1 MAKPVFVVSDCTGES
16 AERTVRC
23 ALGQFGHC
31 FERSCQADITIF
43 RFATSTMIQE
53 IVRQAK
59 ERNAFIVFTLVDPVA
74 NSLLEKH
81 CEEHDVTC
89 HDLWSP
95 LLEKLEGYFDANRL
109 GVPGRR
115 QYADESYMNLIEC
128 IEYTRL
134 FDDGVH
140 PQRWAEADM
149 MIVGPSRSGKTPLS
163 FFMAQRGYKVAN
175 YPLVPDET
183 PPEEL
188 WTFPQD
194 RVFALTIEPKKL
206 AGIRNVRMKSLNM
219 GLKSTYGKL
228 STVREEVDW
237 CKKLYRA
244 HPRWTIL
251 DTTDTGIEEN
261 CAAILK
267 RLDAVGVAGRV
278 SNADSPSAI

>member
-1 MAKPVFVVSDCTGES
+1 MIDGSKGRVRFGPSSSLSREEKLEEEPRKDVLVESKGAMAKPVFVVSDCTGES

-109 GVPGRR
+109 GVPGLDVNCLKRLQTCAAREGRR

-149 MIVGPSRSGKTPLS
+149 MIVGPSRSGSLPAIIDVNLMPFSEYLS
-163 FFMAQRGYKVAN
+163 R
-175 YPLVPDET
+175 
-183 PPEEL
+183 
-188 WTFPQD
+188 
-194 RVFALTIEPKKL
+194 
-206 AGIRNVRMKSLNM
+206 
-219 GLKSTYGKL
+219 
-228 STVREEVDW
+228 
-237 CKKLYRA
+237 
-244 HPRWTIL
+244 
-251 DTTDTGIEEN
+251 
-261 CAAILK
+261 
-267 RLDAVGVAGRV
+267 
-278 SNADSPSAI
+278 